1 MASDGV
7 ARGSV
12 LLTPK
17 FENLTSS
24 ITSQLESAF
33 SGVSTTSTK
42 AGAKAGAGFSA
53 GVSAKVGA
61 VAGVVS
67 SVASTAFNTISSS
80 LGSAISRVDTLNNFP
95 KVMSSLGYSSEEA
108 TASIQKIST
117 SLQGLPSSTNGVAS
131 MVQRLAP
138 LCDSLD
144 EATNLGL
151 ALNNMMLSSGAS
163 TADVSRA
170 MQQYTQ
176 MLSKGAV
183 DLQSWRTLQEV
194 MPGQLNQVA
203 QALLGAAADSNDLY
217 TALQSGTL
225 SMDEFNDKIME
236 LNESGGDGFASFE
249 EQARNATNGIA
260 TAMDNVAIRA
270 SNAVAE
276 VIQAFGAE
284 NISGAINSFS
294 SQFSGIGKAFATIV
308 NGAKELSSYV
318 GGKLKTAFEDFKAAM
333 PTATLEGVSAAFEKI
348 KSAIDM
354 VSPAVAPAVTA
365 FMLFLPVATTIGKV
379 VGAIGMIGP
388 ALMAVAGGPVGIVVA
403 ALAGLVAGFAALYNS
418 SEEVRNAVST
428 AWAQVQESV
437 QAAWPTIQQAITTA
451 SQTLQAVGAV
461 VVQKLME
468 FWTACQTYVLPV
480 VQAIYD
486 RFMEYW
492 PMIQN
497 FVVSAITTIW
507 NTVQSVW
514 PTVQSIF
521 ETACSVISAVV
532 AVAWPVI
539 ASVVYSA
546 VNIIGQIIETVLPV
560 VQGIFEAFCTV
571 AATVVNSVWPVI
583 QSVIETCMNVIQSV
597 IETVTAVISGDWEG
611 AWNGLQGIVSSCSG
625 GITDVVQNLIDGI
638 GNILGSLW
646 DVAVNAGKSIIQGLI
661 DGINAIKDSAFNAA
675 SDALNAIS
683 SLFPHSPAKT
693 GPFSGHGYTTYSGR
707 AMMEGLA
714 QGIGAGSKTALKAAT
729 GAMGDVSDAMAAGSM
744 RFQASAT
751 ATYGAAYAKAQDVR
765 TSSALTEL
773 IAAVNERETAVYVDG
788 KKLASTIAK
797 PMNQQLGRLAARGV

>member
-24 ITSQLESAF
+24 ITTQLESAF
-33 SGVSTTSTK
+33 SGVSTTASK
-42 AGAKAGAGFSA
+42 AGSQTGASFSA

-67 SVASTAFNTISSS
+67 SIASTAFNTISSS
-80 LGSAISRVDTLNNFP
+80 LGSAISRVDTLNNYP
-95 KVMSSLGYSSEEA
+95 KVMQSLGYTSEDA
-108 TASIQKIST
+108 TASISKIASA
-117 SLQGLPSSTNGVAS
+117 LDGLPSSTDGVAS

-144 EATNLGL
+144 EATTLGL

-217 TALQSGTL
+217 SALQSGTL
-225 SMDEFNDKIME
+225 TMDEFNDKIME
-236 LNESGGDGFASFE
+236 LNESGGEGFASFE
-249 EQARNATNGIA
+249 EQARNATTGIS
-260 TAMDNVAIRA
+260 TALTNVANRA
-270 SNAVAE
+270 SKAVAE

-284 NISGAINSFS
+284 SISGAINSFS
-294 SQFSGIGKAFATIV
+294 SQFSGIGKAFATVV
-308 NGAKELSSYV
+308 NGAKELASYI
-318 GGKLKTAFEDFKAAM
+318 GGKLSDAFNDFKAAL
-333 PTATLEGVSAAFEKI
+333 PAGTLEGVSSAFEKI
-348 KSAIDM
+348 KSAIDA

-379 VGAIGMIGP
+379 VGAIGLIGP

-403 ALAGLVAGFAALYNS
+403 AVAGLVAAFAALYNS
-418 SEEVRNAVST
+418 NEEVRNAVSA
-428 AWAQVQESV
+428 AWTQLQEAV
-437 QAAWPTIQQAITTA
+437 TAAWPTIQGIIETA
-451 SQTLQAVGAV
+451 SQTLQTVGTV
-461 VVQKLME
+461 VAQKLTE
-468 FWTACQTYVLPV
+468 FWTLCQTYVLPV
-480 VQAIYD
+480 VQAIYE

-492 PMIQN
+492 PVIQD

-514 PTVQSIF
+514 PTIQSII
-521 ETACSVISAVV
+521 ETACTVIGAVV

-560 VQGIFEAFCTV
+560 VQGIFEAFCEV
-571 AATVVNSVWPVI
+571 ASSVVNNVWPVI
-583 QSVIETCMNVIQSV
+583 QSVIETVMNTIQSV
-597 IETVTAVISGDWEG
+597 IETVTAVITGDWEG
-611 AWNGLQGIVSSCSG
+611 AWNGLQGIVSSCTG
-625 GITDVVQNLIDGI
+625 GVTDVVQNLIDGV
-638 GNILGSLW
+638 GNILGTLGE
-646 DVAVNAGKSIIQGLI
+646 VALNAGKAIVSGIISGLESMW
-661 DGINAIKDSAFNAA
+661 DSAT
-675 SDALNAIS
+675 STVS
-683 SLFPHSPAKT
+683 SFIDSLGDFFPHSPAKK
-693 GPFSGHGYTTYSGR
+693 GAFSGHGYTTYSGR
-707 AMMEGLA
+707 ALMEGLA
-714 QGIGAGSKTALKAAT
+714 QGIGAGSKTAIKAAS
-729 GAMGDVSDAMAAGSM
+729 GAMGDVSDAMATGSM
-744 RFQASAT
+744 SFQANAT

-773 IAAVNERETAVYVDG
+773 IAAVNNRETVVYVDG